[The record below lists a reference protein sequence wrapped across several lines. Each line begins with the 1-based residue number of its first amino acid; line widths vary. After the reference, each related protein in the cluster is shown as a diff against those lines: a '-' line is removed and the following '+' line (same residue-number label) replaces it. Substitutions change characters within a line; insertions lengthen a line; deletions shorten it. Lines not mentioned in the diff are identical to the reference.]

1 MSGFRIEGLTG
12 PVAEVDAGNA
22 LKTNLGKDTATAGYA
37 VMMSEKDSGAVT
49 GTPYITSPEVSE
61 DYRLRV
67 GLDTLLLNAQFNAAA
82 GDFNRFTTILASTG
96 TVTYSGGF
104 CVLATPVTTA
114 TAAYIRSWNCFPIL
128 GASQTWV
135 EWEGAVA
142 SLPVAGHIIEIGAG
156 ILVTPATVTSGLA
169 DGCVFRYTG
178 ADLVCVVNYNG
189 NERISAPIT
198 RPSATVGH
206 KYSISISSNEA
217 EFWIDDILQCTV
229 AAPSGFSGTTSSQN
243 IPVFARCYNV
253 SSAVVQSLSMS
264 TVIVTLADF
273 HTSKPWADQMCGQG
287 WNANSAPLAN
297 YTANWA
303 NAIAPVAATPTAAA
317 AGYATLGG
325 QWAVVAA
332 SAAIQETDLVLFA
345 YLNPMSTPLV
355 TGRTMYI
362 TGCSLDTWN
371 ATAAIGVTA
380 HILQW
385 GIGVGAS
392 QVTLATVA
400 DTALVKQTRRC
411 PLGAQYWPAAAA
423 IGTLGTP
430 INKMF
435 TSPLTVN
442 PGEYVHIFYKV
453 PIGTTGPTMRGI
465 VSINAYWE

>member
-67 GLDTLLLNAQFNAAA
+67 GLDTLLLNAQFNAIA
-82 GDFNRFTTILASTG
+82 GDFNRFTTILAGTG